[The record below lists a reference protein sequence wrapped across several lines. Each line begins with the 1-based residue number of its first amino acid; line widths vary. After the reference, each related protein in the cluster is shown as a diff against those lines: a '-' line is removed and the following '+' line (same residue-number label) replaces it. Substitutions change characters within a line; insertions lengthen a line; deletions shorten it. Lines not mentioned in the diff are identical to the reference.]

1 VRFETVRIHRLQV
14 CSTSPA
20 RGIGKNNVP
29 ALTVGCGCRRS
40 SKAVTTSAEG
50 PEHIRFVILVDDS

>member
-1 VRFETVRIHRLQV
+1 V

-29 ALTVGCGCRRS
+29 ALTVGWMQAQFKGGDNAERT
-40 SKAVTTSAEG
+40 ATSAEG